1 MPTSYI
7 SMFQMFYLKLF
18 PCFAVIISSI
28 SHLCV
33 LGSPIIYKLEP
44 DPFSQW
50 EYLLISLL

>member
-44 DPFSQW
+44 DPLTPSGST
-50 EYLLISLL
+50 Y